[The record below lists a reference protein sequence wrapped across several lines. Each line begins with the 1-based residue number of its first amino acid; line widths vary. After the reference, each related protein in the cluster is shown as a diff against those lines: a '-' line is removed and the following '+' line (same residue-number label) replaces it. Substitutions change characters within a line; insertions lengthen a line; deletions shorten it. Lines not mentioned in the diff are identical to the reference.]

1 VIASLPPL
9 RQRAASV
16 VRLWVDLFA
25 RHDILNSASAISFQ
39 TLKSLVPLLLFGIA
53 LLGALGLSE
62 VWDNQLQQTVADQ
75 FTPTAFTAI
84 DTAVQK
90 IMDEGSPAL
99 PIFAGAL
106 LLWYVSGSVRACIG
120 GMNGIYE
127 AEEGRPLWRRWALS
141 LALAVCIALA
151 VVLSVLAVTAAPRIE
166 PDGALH
172 VLLLI
177 LRWPVAVAALG
188 LVVGLLVHYGPA
200 ERRQARWASIGAIV
214 VVAAWIVES
223 LLFGWYVRSLANFE
237 SASGA
242 LTVFLVLAAYLY
254 TASIIFLV
262 GVQLDEL
269 LRKDASAGE
278 QGVIGLL
285 RRGMTGARS

>member
-1 VIASLPPL
+1 MIASPLPL

-16 VRLWVDLFA
+16 VRLWIDLFS

-53 LLGALGLSE
+53 LLGALGLSD
-62 VWDNQLQQTVADQ
+62 VWDDQLRRSVAEQ
-75 FTPTAFTAI
+75 FTPSAFTAI
-84 DTAVQK
+84 DTAVQT

-99 PIFAGAL
+99 PVFAGAL

-120 GMNGIYE
+120 GMNDIYE
-127 AEEGRPLWRRWALS
+127 AKEGRPLWRRWALS
-141 LALAVCIALA
+141 LVLAVCIAVA
-151 VVLSVLAVTAAPRIE
+151 VVVAVLAVTAGPRID

-172 VLLLI
+172 ALLLV
-177 LRWPVAVAALG
+177 LRWPVAVLALG

-200 ERRQARWASIGAIV
+200 ERRQARWASIGAVV

-223 LLFGWYVRSLANFE
+223 LLFGWYVGSLANFT

-269 LRKDASAGE
+269 LRKDASEDE
-278 QGVIGLL
+278 QGIIGLL
-285 RRGMTGARS
+285 RRGMTGVRG